1 MKLDAVGCGSMVVD
15 RFHRT
20 PRIIGADEK
29 ILIDAGFPR
38 RPATVQEAVGG
49 VVLNHLGWARVL
61 GLNVGIFGKLGNDPH
76 GAFLRRGIRQA
87 GIRRH
92 LTCDG
97 SASSFAAIF
106 LDPAG
111 NRAIYMVRGATGEL
125 TAAEVRRRHAAFIRN
140 SHIVSTEI
148 SQLPLKAVIAILSLA
163 RAAAIPTVLDV
174 DVPPSDACATL
185 GTRPQLEQAL
195 RLATILKPAKAAA
208 RELVNGRAERDSLA
222 LAAALRD
229 QYQSRAVIITEG
241 DRGCAIS
248 STDATLQVPAFRVK
262 QVDSTGAGDAFTGA
276 LIAGLRWGLAWP
288 SVGRLANAAGAVC
301 VTRLGAF
308 PAGPELRKEI
318 QRLYG
323 GKLPPARL
331 RDSSLRRLRSE

>member
-15 RFHRT
+15 LYHRT

-29 ILIDAGFPR
+29 ILIDSGRSR
-38 RPATVQEAVGG
+38 RSPAVQAAVGG

-61 GLNVGIFGKLGNDPH
+61 GLKTGIFGKIGNDPH
-76 GAFLRRGIRQA
+76 GAMLRRGMRGI

-92 LTCDG
+92 LTRDG

-106 LDPAG
+106 HDPAG

-125 TAAEVRRRHAAFIRN
+125 TAAEVRGEHAGFIRN
-140 SHIVSTEI
+140 ANLVSTEI
-148 SQLPLKAVIAILSLA
+148 SQLPLPVVIAILSLA
-163 RAAAIPTVLDV
+163 RAAGIPTVLDV

-185 GTRPQLEQAL
+185 GSASQLEQAL
-195 RLATILKPAKAAA
+195 RLATFLKPAKAAA
-208 RELVNGRAERDSLA
+208 RELVDSGASRDSLEI
-222 LAAALRD
+222 AAALRER
-229 QYQSRAVIITEG
+229 YRSRAVIITEG

-248 STDATLQVPAFRVK
+248 SAEATLRVPALRVK

-288 SVGRLANAAGAVC
+288 AIGRLANAAGAVC
-301 VTRLGAF
+301 VRRLGAF
-308 PAGPELRKEI
+308 PEGPELGSEI
-318 QRLYG
+318 RRLYG
-323 GKLPPARL
+323 GKLPP
-331 RDSSLRRLRSE
+331 